1 MATGDQADI
10 TNRLQRLIP
19 NGWFPNGLSP
29 IRDAIL
35 TGYANIFA
43 FVFSLA
49 LYVRLQT
56 RLATATDGFLDM
68 IAADFFGNNLP
79 RQANQGDTSYRSR
92 IRSAIFLERGT
103 RNAVIR
109 VLTQLTGRAPVV
121 FEPQR
126 TSDTGVYNGPG
137 LAYNTAGGYGSLQY
151 PYQSFVTAFRPPGAG
166 IANVAGYGS
175 PTGAYNTPSQLEYV
189 NLAQLSGQVQDSD
202 IFAAIDAVRVC
213 GTIVWA
219 RIVTA
224 PPASGQPTAPPA
236 QPLQTEAGFLLT
248 TESGLQI
255 TI

>member
-1 MATGDQADI
+1 MATGDEADI
-10 TNRLQRLIP
+10 VNRLQRLIP

-35 TGYANIFA
+35 TGFANIFA
-43 FVFSLA
+43 FVFSLIV
-49 LYVRLQT
+49 YVRLQT
-56 RLATATDGFLDM
+56 RIATATDGFLDM
-68 IAADFFGNNLP
+68 IAADFFGNDLL
-79 RQANQGDTSYRSR
+79 RQVNQGDTSYRSR
-92 IRSAIFLERGT
+92 IQSALFLERGT
-103 RNAVIR
+103 RSAVIR
-109 VLTQLTGRAPVV
+109 VLTQLTGRAPLV

-126 TSDTGVYNGPG
+126 TADTGVYNGPG
-137 LAYNTAGGYGSLQY
+137 LAYNTVGGYGSLQY
-151 PYQSFVTAFRPPGAG
+151 PYQSFVTAFRPLGVG
-166 IANVAGYGS
+166 ITNIAGYGG

-189 NLAQLSGQVQDSD
+189 NLVQLSDQVQDSD
-202 IFAAIDAVRVC
+202 IFAAIDSVRVC

-224 PPASGQPTAPPA
+224 LPAPG

>member
-1 MATGDQADI
+1 MTTGDQADI
-10 TNRLQRLIP
+10 VNRLQRLIP

-29 IRDAIL
+29 IRDAVL
-35 TGYANIFA
+35 AGYSYIFA
-43 FVFSLA
+43 FVFSLIA
-49 LYVRLQT
+49 YVRMQT
-56 RLATATDGFLDM
+56 RIATATDGFLDM
-68 IAADFFGNNLP
+68 IAGDFFGTSLL
-79 RQANQGDTSYRSR
+79 RQANQNDTSYRSR
-92 IRSAIFLERGT
+92 IQSQLFLERGT
-103 RNAVIR
+103 RNAVIKI
-109 VLTQLTGRAPVV
+109 LTQITGRAPIV

-126 TSDTGVYNGPG
+126 PTDTGVYNGLG

-151 PYQSFVTAFRPPGAG
+151 PCQSFVTAVRPLGAG
-166 IANVAGYGS
+166 IANIAGYGS

-189 NLAQLSGQVQDSD
+189 NLVQLSSQVQDSD
-202 IFAAIDAVRVC
+202 IFAAIDSVRVC

-224 PPASGQPTAPPA
+224 LPASG